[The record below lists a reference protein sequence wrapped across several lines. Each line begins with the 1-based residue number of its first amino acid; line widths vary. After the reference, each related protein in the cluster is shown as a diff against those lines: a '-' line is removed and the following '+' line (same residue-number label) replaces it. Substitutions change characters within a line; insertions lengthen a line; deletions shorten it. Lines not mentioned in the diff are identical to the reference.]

1 MENYYTE
8 YSHPTLLNTGNHS
21 YNRKNNPT
29 SVNPVLTEV
38 VMPLYQVIRFAN
50 QAAERKQAVVITVEY
65 KLDDHTYTRSTMQG
79 KFRSSVNKNKQITF
93 ESINR
98 KFLHFF
104 NVEQILSI
112 QNVA

>member
-1 MENYYTE
+1 MENYDNE
-8 YSHPTLLNTGNHS
+8 YSRLTLLNTGNHS
-21 YNRKNNPT
+21 HNRKNNRTPI
-29 SVNPVLTEV
+29 NPVLTEV

-50 QAAERKQAVVITVEY
+50 QAAERKQAVVITVEF
-65 KLDDHTYTRSTMQG
+65 KLDDHTYTRSTMKG

-112 QNVA
+112 QSIA